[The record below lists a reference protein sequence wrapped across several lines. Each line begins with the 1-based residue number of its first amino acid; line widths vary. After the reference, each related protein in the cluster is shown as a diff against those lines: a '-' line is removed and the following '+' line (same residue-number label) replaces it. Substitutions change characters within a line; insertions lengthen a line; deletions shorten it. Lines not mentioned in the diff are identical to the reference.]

1 MDRLGIVI
9 HLALTIVL
17 LARIGGTQR
26 DFTGGQDRGRGRARS
41 QAPSA
46 TLVREGQSPRPPST
60 SLYRTQHNNTQPGQG
75 AQLSPSQG
83 RGALPRQDQKH
94 AAVLGSA
101 AQSQRDAFGDGD
113 ATVSRDSTPAS
124 PRPQHRS
131 RLNTRQSPAA
141 DGDARHRAAG
151 PRRPVG
157 PNVCGGHCCSGWAVA
172 PGTNRCIKPD
182 CQPPCQNRGSCS
194 RPNTCVCRSGF
205 QGPRCEE
212 VAPEQ
217 VYIRTGSSRSLRPVR
232 PGSAQL
238 DSRRHEDSRSD
249 NSSRVQPTRQQTE
262 SAGQPLS
269 STHTRPGQAELSQ
282 HTGSSRTVKRYP
294 SSNGQITSNA
304 LPNGNGQEHSH
315 LRPAANGPG
324 SETFN
329 NAVAPKGANLTANL
343 DRIKIV
349 FTPMICK
356 RTCSNGRCFNNCA
369 KGDTTT
375 VYSENTQSHA
385 PKSGFRIYFCQIPC
399 MNGGRCIGRDQCW
412 CPSNSTGKFCHL
424 PAPPPEKHHA
434 ARKEI
439 RQSGRNS
446 SLHSMYTLPL
456 SNQLASLH
464 PSLVNVHIKHPPEAE
479 VQIHQVAR
487 VKPDQMPPGSDG
499 NSIGGVQQS
508 VHSVQQRS
516 QPGNGNKS
524 TKQHGTGIGNTIR
537 TGNGHTRPQ
546 QRLNGYVGR
555 CFQETI
561 DGQCGKPLPGLT
573 KQDDCCG
580 SVGASWGL
588 NKCTE
593 CPPKPAYAVI
603 ANGQVECPKGY
614 KRMNQTHCQDIN
626 ECLMSGICKNAD
638 CMNTRGS
645 YRCTCKAGFMLDTL
659 RGHCVSDKAVSLIQG
674 MCYRSVSGGSCSLHL
689 SQQLT
694 KQICCCSRV
703 GKAWGTA
710 CERCPLPDTDH
721 FKEICPAG
729 HGYTYSRSDIQ
740 ISLREAEEEEIAE
753 SLDSQHHYHHTPNTQ
768 QTHRVASSQPADVGT
783 VTTPPVLT
791 DASPKFQVKTTPH
804 SPINLKPESVG
815 QETASIDVATQ
826 VTDIDRCSAT
836 PNICGHG
843 ICVPLQG
850 GYTCYCNNGF
860 QLNTLQSHCVDINEC
875 KGDPCEGKGH
885 CVNSVGS
892 YTCYCYTGYS
902 QTITQ
907 NRRFCQD
914 INECDMPN
922 KCPGSLCINTEGS
935 FTCECEKG
943 YSKTRRGQCEDVN
956 ECLLP
961 GVCANGGCINVEGSY
976 SCSCS
981 PGYQATTD
989 GKSCQDEDECLRRDV
1004 CTNGRCVNIEG
1015 SYRCSCKLGYQPTLD
1030 NKSCEDVNEC
1040 ATRNVCPN
1048 GICTN
1053 TEGSYACSI
1062 CKTGYRRAPDGQRCE
1077 DVNECASLSVC
1088 PSGICTNTEGS
1099 FSCTACPTG
1108 YRPTADRQSCED
1120 IDECESLTVCP
1131 AGVCT
1136 NTPGSFSC
1144 MGCTDG
1150 FRLSENGRQCEDVDE
1165 CILPGVCTN
1174 GRCVNLEGSYRCNC
1188 NVGYQATAESKSCE
1202 DVDECS
1208 VAEVCFDKVCRNTIG
1223 SYSCTTCRTGY
1234 RASADGSRCE
1244 DVDECSLANVCP
1256 GRLCRNTQGSYSCSD
1271 CEEGYQLSED
1281 GFGCE
1286 DVDECLSPGTCPT
1299 GVCLNTEGFYSCLV
1313 CDEGYTLSADRSK
1326 CEDVNECLSQDI
1338 CGPNRECVNTDGS
1351 FICPCLAGYAKVGT
1365 GDDCQD
1371 LNECLSQDICGPN
1384 QDCVNT
1390 DGSFV
1395 CLCPAGYAKVAT
1407 AAGCQDV
1414 DECSEGRHCS
1424 NGQCINT
1431 DGSFQCSC
1439 EAGFKYSQDIT
1450 NCEDMDEC
1458 KEFGSGICGT
1468 WRCENTVGSYRCF
1481 MACQPGFSGEQNG
1494 DCDIDECVNETICGD
1509 HGFCENT
1516 DGSYRCLCDRGYTNP
1531 PGTPGCVDIN
1541 ECEMSAVELCG
1552 AALCVNAE
1560 GSFLCIC
1567 PNEDEDFDPETSQ
1580 CRNRSILGQIDTSVE
1595 PRLPSDN
1602 EVRKE
1607 CYYNLNDA
1615 NFCDNVLSR
1624 NTTKQECCCTQ
1635 GGGWG
1640 DNCEIYPCPIKGRDE
1655 YNELCPHGGGF
1666 LSVDGASQGFPGLL
1680 YQDADECK
1688 MFGSEIC
1695 KRGLCINTLFG
1706 YSCYCHMGYYYDTI
1720 RLECVDHDEC
1730 QESTCVDGTCVNT
1743 MGSFN
1748 CFCSPPL
1755 ILDHTRQRCIA
1766 ANATEELH
1774 NPDELIHMDICWK
1787 GLTDEYM
1794 CSGPLQDRRTTYTEC
1809 CCMYGVA
1816 WGVQCAFCPL
1826 PTTVEYADLCNLP
1839 RSRVNSADVL
1849 RERPGYEYGPGIVD
1863 LGGGHYYNTPE
1874 SEYSPHDPSAGALF
1888 PELDPTDDYGSREA
1902 HHGPILRP
1910 REFRPRLVD
1919 AYRDRYDG
1927 FEGLRAEE
1935 CGILNGCEN
1944 GRCVR
1949 VVEGYTCDCFDG
1961 YELEITK
1968 MVCKDINECEDISD
1982 KIPLCKN
1989 GACVNT
1995 DGSYKCTCLQGFV
2008 PSSQPHECLPETPQ
2022 TEQEAG
2028 Q

>member
-26 DFTGGQDRGRGRARS
+26 DFAGGQDRGRGRARS

-46 TLVREGQSPRPPST
+46 TLVREGQSPRPPSA

-101 AQSQRDAFGDGD
+101 AQSHRDAFGDGD

-157 PNVCGGHCCSGWAVA
+157 YRVR
-172 PGTNRCIKPD
+172 TNKALK
-182 CQPPCQNRGSCS
+182 RGAFAQHFIESKQVS
-194 RPNTCVCRSGF
+194 QEAR
-205 QGPRCEE
+205 GPRCEE

-238 DSRRHEDSRSD
+238 DLRRHEDSRSD

-269 STHTRPGQAELSQ
+269 RPGQAELSQ

-385 PKSGFRIYFCQIPC
+385 PKSGFRI
-399 MNGGRCIGRDQCW
+399 
-412 CPSNSTGKFCHL
+412 S
-424 PAPPPEKHHA
+424 
-434 ARKEI
+434 
-439 RQSGRNS
+439 
-446 SLHSMYTLPL
+446 
-456 SNQLASLH
+456 SLH

-768 QTHRVASSQPADVGT
+768 QTHRVASSQPAVKNTISWFGQN
-783 VTTPPVLT
+783 VTQNNVSFFHNPQIIYFFLFNFNRCR
-791 DASPKFQVKTTPH
+791 DSHNSKFLFSVCQELFKTTPH

-826 VTDIDRCSAT
+826 VTGALSQPMTTVIFFTKPFVLRVIPDIDRCSAT

-1077 DVNECASLSVC
+1077 VLGFISNVLQ
-1088 PSGICTNTEGS
+1088 N
-1099 FSCTACPTG
+1099 ACFCIHVFIFYIFT
-1108 YRPTADRQSCED
+1108 D

-1208 VAEVCFDKVCRNTIG
+1208 
-1223 SYSCTTCRTGY
+1223 
-1234 RASADGSRCE
+1234 
-1244 DVDECSLANVCP
+1244 LANVCP

-1281 GFGCE
+1281 GFG
-1286 DVDECLSPGTCPT
+1286 
-1299 GVCLNTEGFYSCLV
+1299 
-1313 CDEGYTLSADRSK
+1313 

-1595 PRLPSDN
+1595 PRLPSD

-1766 ANATEELH
+1766 ANATEGVVPRGTLNGHFHSYALCHEPFLEELH